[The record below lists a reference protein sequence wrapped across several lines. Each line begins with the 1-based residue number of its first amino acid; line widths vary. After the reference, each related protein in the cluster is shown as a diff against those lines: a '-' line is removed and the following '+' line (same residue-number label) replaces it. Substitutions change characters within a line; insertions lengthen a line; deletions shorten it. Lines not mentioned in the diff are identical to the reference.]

1 MVICWF
7 NRHRRTKI
15 RPLFGEKIICLDG
28 RGSSGRW
35 CTTTGSSVVRV
46 TIERRDK
53 SEGSERSASVQSV
66 PGKCIID
73 FTWDIDIAGYC
84 SHHQTHASWFLL
96 FYASGD
102 LRENIALT
110 MAFWRAW
117 HARGEG
123 NRATWKNDRRWIRRE
138 REDLGNLMRGQIV
151 KHEVWWQSTT
161 SENRTIASG
170 MNDFAAWSPEFAS
183 VLLSLSA
190 LCPGPRLISFLFPS
204 LFLFFVSFFRVF
216 HFLNASFRNVRT
228 HFFVSLI
235 ERWDSRGSHLSPIVK
250 IEKRERE
257 RQREKHGGGDIYGI
271 VDKSCCAALYLLFDW
286 HRLKLPFRGF
296 LR

>member
-1 MVICWF
+1 MTWKFFCFKARIIELYCNSNSMVICWF

-28 RGSSGRW
+28 RGSSGTVGERW

-84 SHHQTHASWFLL
+84 SRHQTHASWFLL
-96 FYASGD
+96 F
-102 LRENIALT
+102 LRE
-110 MAFWRAW
+110 RRS
-117 HARGEG
+117 AR
-123 NRATWKNDRRWIRRE
+123 KYCSRE

-151 KHEVWWQSTT
+151 KHEIWWQSTT

-190 LCPGPRLISFLFPS
+190 LCPRPRLISFLFPS

>member
-1 MVICWF
+1 MV
-7 NRHRRTKI
+7 RQG
-15 RPLFGEKIICLDG
+15 L
-28 RGSSGRW
+28 SGRW

-84 SHHQTHASWFLL
+84 SRHQTHASWFLL

-190 LCPGPRLISFLFPS
+190 LCPRPRLISFLFPS

-257 RQREKHGGGDIYGI
+257 REAWGRRYMYIRDR
-271 VDKSCCAALYLLFDW
+271 W
-286 HRLKLPFRGF
+286 
-296 LR
+296 

>member
-1 MVICWF
+1 MLKFFCFKARIIELYCNSNSMVICWF

-66 PGKCIID
+66 AGKCIID

-84 SHHQTHASWFLL
+84 SRHQTHASWFLL

-117 HARGEG
+117 HARGT
-123 NRATWKNDRRWIRRE
+123 ARE
-138 REDLGNLMRGQIV
+138 TEPRG
-151 KHEVWWQSTT
+151 KMTD
-161 SENRTIASG
+161 G
-170 MNDFAAWSPEFAS
+170 EF
-183 VLLSLSA
+183 
-190 LCPGPRLISFLFPS
+190 
-204 LFLFFVSFFRVF
+204 
-216 HFLNASFRNVRT
+216 
-228 HFFVSLI
+228 
-235 ERWDSRGSHLSPIVK
+235 E
-250 IEKRERE
+250 ERE
-257 RQREKHGGGDIYGI
+257 RIWGI
-271 VDKSCCAALYLLFDW
+271 WCVDKSLNTRYDDKVRRA
-286 HRLKLPFRGF
+286 RIER
-296 LR
+296 

>member
-1 MVICWF
+1 MTWKFFCFKARIIELYCNSNSMVICWF

-84 SHHQTHASWFLL
+84 SRHQTHASWFLL

-183 VLLSLSA
+183 VLLSLFPLFVPVHGWSRFYFHR
-190 LCPGPRLISFLFPS
+190 CFSFLFP
-204 LFLFFVSFFRVF
+204 FFAFFIF
-216 HFLNASFRNVRT
+216 
-228 HFFVSLI
+228 
-235 ERWDSRGSHLSPIVK
+235 
-250 IEKRERE
+250 
-257 RQREKHGGGDIYGI
+257 
-271 VDKSCCAALYLLFDW
+271 
-286 HRLKLPFRGF
+286 
-296 LR
+296 

>member
-84 SHHQTHASWFLL
+84 SRHQTHASWFLL

-183 VLLSLSA
+183 VLLSLFPLFVPVHGWSRFYFHR
-190 LCPGPRLISFLFPS
+190 CFSFLFP
-204 LFLFFVSFFRVF
+204 FFAFFIF
-216 HFLNASFRNVRT
+216 
-228 HFFVSLI
+228 
-235 ERWDSRGSHLSPIVK
+235 
-250 IEKRERE
+250 
-257 RQREKHGGGDIYGI
+257 
-271 VDKSCCAALYLLFDW
+271 
-286 HRLKLPFRGF
+286 
-296 LR
+296 